1 MFKPEEFFNK
11 DNPLLQGITDPSGNI
26 WDGIKQIR
34 PYIEKNISPNIALL
48 PLKGPLVE
56 ETAILENG
64 ARVYAGAYINGD
76 NIEIQADAI
85 VEPGA
90 YIGDWSI
97 IGPRTVVRHGAYIRG
112 NLLSGP
118 DCVIGHCT
126 EIKNSCL
133 LGNSKAGHFAYIGD
147 SILGDVNLGAGTKL
161 ANLKLSGS
169 EIKVKAGEK
178 SYPTGLR
185 KFGAILA
192 DGSQTGCNS
201 VTSPGTIFSRGVFLY
216 PNATARGY
224 YPKGTII
231 KLRQEL
237 MQENKD

>member
-1 MFKPEEFFNK
+1 MFKAEEFFSK
-11 DNPLLQGITDPSGNI
+11 DNPLLLGIMSSSEYV
-26 WDGIKQIR
+26 WDGLKNIR
-34 PYIEKNISPNIALL
+34 PYIEKTIVPNISNLR
-48 PLKGPLVE
+48 LKGPLVE
-56 ETAILENG
+56 ETVILENG
-64 ARVYAGAYINGD
+64 ARVYAGAYINGV
-76 NIEIQADAI
+76 NIEIQAEAV

-97 IGPRTVVRHGAYIRG
+97 IGPHTVVRHGAYVRG
-112 NLLSGP
+112 DLLSGP

-133 LGNSKAGHFAYIGD
+133 LGNSKAGHFAYIGN
-147 SILGDVNLGAGTKL
+147 SILGEVNLGAGTKL

-169 EIKVKAGEK
+169 EIKVKAPDK
-178 SYPTGLR
+178 SYTTGLR

-201 VTSPGTIFSRGVFLY
+201 VTSPGTVFSKDVFLY

-224 YPKGTII
+224 YPEGTII

-237 MQENKD
+237 KQENKD